1 MIPTTRTSAL
11 VHPPATFRR
20 SSFDIRHWPEVI
32 GHWSLVIS
40 TLLLLSAC
48 QGHRRPPTAPLP
60 ATTLGTPAAVL
71 PAAALPAEE
80 LVADPFALGAGD
92 AVEIEL
98 LGLPNTRRLCL
109 VMPDGRIY
117 YDLLPGLR
125 VEGLTLE
132 DLRARLANDLASYYR
147 DPQVG
152 LTLRRVKSRRVWIL
166 GRVNTPGLYSLDQP
180 LTLLEGIAR
189 AGGLF
194 TSRFSGTTEEL
205 ADLKHSFLMR
215 DGQMLPVDFRALFQQ
230 GDMTQ
235 NVALK
240 SGDYIYLPSSL
251 SQKVYVFGAVNQP
264 LAVGFRDRVT
274 LVSAIAAAKD
284 VRAGARAGQVL
295 ILRGS
300 LQKPAVYLVDY
311 EAVRRGRAPDVELE
325 PSDIV
330 WVPDQPWGNLEK
342 YARTVIQT
350 FVRTLAANEGASFAV
365 PGGKA
370 NIVTPVTGP

>member
-1 MIPTTRTSAL
+1 
-11 VHPPATFRR
+11 
-20 SSFDIRHWPEVI
+20 
-32 GHWSLVIS
+32 LVIS
-40 TLLLLSAC
+40 ACLLLSAC
-48 QGHRRPPTAPLP
+48 QGHRRPPPAPKP
-60 ATTLGTPAAVL
+60 AVALGAPAAVL
-71 PAAALPAEE
+71 PAVPLPAEE
-80 LVADPFALGAGD
+80 LTPEPFTLGAGD

-132 DLRARLANDLASYYR
+132 ALRSRLATDLSAFYR
-147 DPQVG
+147 DPQLG

-180 LTLLEGIAR
+180 LTLLEGIGR

-205 ADLKHSFLMR
+205 ADLRHSFLIR
-215 DGQMLPVDFRALFQQ
+215 EGKMLPVDFRRLFQD
-230 GDMTQ
+230 GDLSQ

-251 SQKVYVFGAVNQP
+251 SQEVYVFGAVNQP

-311 EAVRRGRAPDVELE
+311 EAVRRGRAPDIDLE
-325 PSDIV
+325 PRDIV
-330 WVPDQPWGNLEK
+330 WVPDQPWGDLEK
-342 YARTVIQT
+342 YARTVLQT
-350 FVRTLAANEGASFAV
+350 FVRTLAANEGANFAV

-370 NIVTPVTGP
+370 TIVTPVTGP

>member
-1 MIPTTRTSAL
+1 MSPPRPSSSARPFRLSPL
-11 VHPPATFRR
+11 V
-20 SSFDIRHWPEVI
+20 IRHWAF
-32 GHWSLVIS
+32 VIS
-40 TLLLLSAC
+40 ACLLLSAC
-48 QGHRRPPTAPLP
+48 HGHRRPPPAPKP
-60 ATTLGTPAAVL
+60 AVPLGTPAAVL
-71 PAAALPAEE
+71 PAQPLPAGE
-80 LVADPFALGAGD
+80 LTPEPYVLGAGD
-92 AVEIEL
+92 AVEIDL

-125 VEGLTLE
+125 VEGMSLE
-132 DLRARLANDLASYYR
+132 DLRSRLVTDLSTFYR
-147 DPQVG
+147 EPQVG

-180 LTLLEGIAR
+180 LTLLEGIGR

-205 ADLKHSFLMR
+205 ADLKHSFVMR
-215 DGQMLPVDFRALFQQ
+215 DGEMLPVDFRTLFQQ
-230 GDMTQ
+230 GDMSQ
-235 NVALK
+235 NIALK

-251 SQKVYVFGAVNQP
+251 SQEVYVFGAVNQP

-274 LVSAIAAAKD
+274 LVSAISAAKD
-284 VRAGARAGQVL
+284 VRAGARTGQVL

-311 EAVRRGRAPDVELE
+311 EAIRRGQAADVDLE
-325 PSDIV
+325 PRDIV
-330 WVPDQPWGNLEK
+330 WVPDQPWSNLEK
-342 YARTVIQT
+342 YARAVLQT
-350 FVRTLAANEGASFAV
+350 FVRTLAANEGANFAI
-365 PGGKA
+365 PNGKA